1 MEKFFAVFILVS
13 GVSAAVSS
21 KGVKEF
27 QLYSC
32 PFGKPEEIDDGKCS
46 YNKNKLPEDET
57 ELLVP
62 PIHAFV
68 KVGDECFDWTQDDLV
83 NTYKCDHPSFL
94 SLQNTYKCDH
104 PSFLSLQ
111 NTYKCDHPSFH
122 CCRESRS
129 LSDKGRTTCADEIPI
144 FIRTWRIIGFKY
156 LLWGFD
162 STRFAEIFV
171 AFLRNCGTNSG
182 PFQLN
187 LN

>member
-1 MEKFFAVFILVS
+1 MEKVFVVFILVS
-13 GVSAAVSS
+13 GVSATVSS

-27 QLYSC
+27 QLYAC
-32 PFGKPEEIDDGKCS
+32 PFAKPEELIDGKCT
-46 YNKNKLPEDET
+46 YNKNNLPEDET
-57 ELLVP
+57 DLLTP

-68 KVGDECFDWTQDDLV
+68 KVGDECYDWTQDDLV
-83 NTYKCDHPSFL
+83 NTYKC
-94 SLQNTYKCDH
+94 N
-104 PSFLSLQ
+104 
-111 NTYKCDHPSFH
+111 HPSFH
-122 CCRESRS
+122 CCRESGS